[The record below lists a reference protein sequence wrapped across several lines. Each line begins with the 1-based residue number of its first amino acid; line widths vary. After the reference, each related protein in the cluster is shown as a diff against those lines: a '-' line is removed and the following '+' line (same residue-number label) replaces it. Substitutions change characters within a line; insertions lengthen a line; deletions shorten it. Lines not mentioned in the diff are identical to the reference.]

1 MGSRRNR
8 FLKLMAMFG
17 GLLCGSQLASATTL
31 DIADAERFAQL
42 MNSDIP
48 VSVEVIQEN
57 YLANAG
63 VGVKSIMSSIQSAE
77 KMHASISQASQ
88 NYTHA
93 VNVCLPAAKA
103 IEVEAKTMVARV
115 ALGTNTKP
123 AKTISLVFG
132 ANNIAATASPSGIIL
147 ALETLCQQAHNV
159 EQAKA
164 LLLEYIAHEMVHVAQ
179 YQSTQRTNFVFN
191 LLEMSLIEGTADF
204 ISSMYLDRPSL
215 LQQPRKTWG
224 EQHAAQLWNAFIEQQ
239 HNKGYGMW
247 LYAPSTNE
255 QPADMGYW
263 MGSQI
268 AEHYYNS
275 AEDKMLAISTLLRM
289 EDADALFR
297 QSGVSAKTAH
307 INVNNV
313 ELMYEDEGI
322 GGNVVVFDAGF
333 GTKHSVWQHVIDLL
347 PMNIRTIA
355 YTRAELTATPDL
367 AKARTVE
374 EHLSDLRA
382 LLTALAIDEPILYVT
397 HSYSGMIAAR
407 YAEHYPDEIKGMV
420 MVEPAT
426 FAQRK
431 HFMQVDAEGVKKEDE
446 MILGHM
452 PAHLAAQYAL
462 IIEQMDKA
470 SASVKAMPATIPTAV
485 FSAGNPS
492 EQPFSIT
499 ETKEGKPVWLALHKE
514 LVEGSEHQKQ
524 YIVDT
529 DSHNIHKR
537 NPEIIASQIIK
548 MATQTTAYTTT
559 YSTNQTSIQTTTQ

>member
-1 MGSRRNR
+1 MRSHRNR
-8 FLKLMAMFG
+8 FLKLMAMLG
-17 GLLCGSQLASATTL
+17 GLLGGSQLASATIL
-31 DIADAERFAQL
+31 DIGDAERFTQL
-42 MNSDIP
+42 LNSGGS
-48 VSVEVIQEN
+48 VSVEALQEN

-93 VNVCLPAAKA
+93 INVCLPAAKA
-103 IEVEAKTMVARV
+103 IEVEAKAMVAKV
-115 ALGTNTKP
+115 ASGTDTKP

-132 ANNIAATASPSGIIL
+132 ANNMAATASPTGIIL

-204 ISSMYLDRPSL
+204 ISSMYLDKPSL

-224 EQHAAQLWNAFIEQQ
+224 EHHAAQLWSAFIEQQ
-239 HNKGYGMW
+239 HNKGYGTW
-247 LYAPSTNE
+247 LYAPSANE

-275 AEDKMLAISTLLRM
+275 AEDKMGAISTLLRM

-297 QSGVSAKTAH
+297 QSGVNAKTAH

-322 GGNVVVFDAGF
+322 GSNVVVFDAGF
-333 GTKHSVWQHVIDLL
+333 GTKHSVWQHVIDQL

-407 YAEHYPDEIKGMV
+407 YAESYPDEIKGMV

-431 HFMQVDAEGVKKEDE
+431 HFMQLDAEGVKKEDE

-452 PAHLAAQYAL
+452 PPHLAAQYAL
-462 IIEQMDKA
+462 IIEQMDNA
-470 SASVKAMPATIPTAV
+470 SASVKAIPGTIPTAV

-499 ETKEGKPVWLALHKE
+499 ETKEGRPVWLALHKQ

-537 NPEIIASQIIK
+537 NPEIIASQIVK
-548 MATQTTAYTTT
+548 MADQTTAYTAT
-559 YSTNQTSIQTTTQ
+559 YTTNQTSIQTTTQ

>member
-8 FLKLMAMFG
+8 FLKLMAIFG

-31 DIADAERFAQL
+31 DISDAERFAQL
-42 MNSDIP
+42 LNSGHP
-48 VSVEVIQEN
+48 VSAEALQEN
-57 YLANAG
+57 YLAKAG
-63 VGVKSIMSSIQSAE
+63 IGVKSIMSSIQSAE
-77 KMHASISQASQ
+77 KMQASISEASQ

-103 IEVEAKTMVARV
+103 IDVEAKTMVSTIAS
-115 ALGTNTKP
+115 GTHTQP
-123 AKTISLVFG
+123 AKTISFVFG
-132 ANNIAATASPSGIIL
+132 ANNMAATASPSGIIL

-179 YQSTQRTNFVFN
+179 YQSTKRTSFVFN
-191 LLEMSLIEGTADF
+191 LLEMSLIEGIADF
-204 ISSMYLDRPSL
+204 ISSMYLDKPSL

-224 EQHAAQLWNAFIEQQ
+224 EHHTAQLWNAFIEQQ
-239 HNKGYGMW
+239 HNEGYGTW
-247 LYAPSTNE
+247 LYAPSANE

-275 AEDKMLAISTLLRM
+275 AEDKMVAISTLLRM
-289 EDADALFR
+289 EDADAIFR
-297 QSGVSAKTAH
+297 QSGVNTKTAH

-322 GGNVVVFDAGF
+322 GSNVVVFDAGF
-333 GTKHSVWQHVIDLL
+333 GTKHSVWQRVIDQL

-355 YTRAELTATPDL
+355 YTRAELTGSPDL
-367 AKARTVE
+367 TKARTVD

-382 LLTALAIDEPILYVT
+382 LLTTLKIDEPILYVT

-407 YAEHYPDEIKGMV
+407 YAESYPDEIKGMV

-431 HFMQVDAEGVKKEDE
+431 HFVQLDAEGVRKEDE
-446 MILGHM
+446 MILGYM
-452 PAHLAAQYAL
+452 PPHLAAQYAL
-462 IIEQMDKA
+462 IIEQMDNA
-470 SASVKAMPATIPTAV
+470 SASVKAIPGTIPTAV

-492 EQPFSIT
+492 EQPFSIN
-499 ETKEGKPVWLALHKE
+499 ETKEGRPIWLALHKQ

-524 YIVDT
+524 YIIDT
-529 DSHNIHKR
+529 DSHNIHKQ
-537 NPEIIASQIIK
+537 NPELIASQIVKI
-548 MATQTTAYTTT
+548 ATQTTV
-559 YSTNQTSIQTTTQ
+559 QTTAL

>member
-1 MGSRRNR
+1 MGSRHNR
-8 FLKLMAMFG
+8 FLKLMAMFWG
-17 GLLCGSQLASATTL
+17 ILCGSQLASATTL
-31 DIADAERFAQL
+31 DISDAERFAQL
-42 MNSDIP
+42 LNSDLH
-48 VSVEVIQEN
+48 VSVEALQEN

-63 VGVKSIMSSIQSAE
+63 IGVKSIMSSIQSAE
-77 KMHASISQASQ
+77 KMHVAFSQAPQ

-93 VNVCLPAAKA
+93 INVCLPAAKA

-132 ANNIAATASPSGIIL
+132 ANNMAATASPTRIIL

-159 EQAKA
+159 AQAKA
-164 LLLEYIAHEMVHVAQ
+164 LLLEYTAHEMVHVAQ
-179 YQSTQRTNFVFN
+179 YQLTTRNSFVFN

-204 ISSMYLDRPSL
+204 ISSMYLDKPSM
-215 LQQPRKTWG
+215 LQEPRKTWG
-224 EQHAAQLWNAFIEQQ
+224 ERHSSQLWEAFIEQQ
-239 HNKGYGMW
+239 HNEDYGTW
-247 LYAPSTNE
+247 LYAPSANE

-268 AEHYYNS
+268 AEHYYNN
-275 AEDKMLAISTLLRM
+275 AEDKMAAISTLLRM
-289 EDADALFR
+289 EDADVLFR

-307 INVNNV
+307 INANNV

-322 GGNVVVFDAGF
+322 GSNVVVFDAGF
-333 GTKHSVWQHVIDLL
+333 GTKHSVWQHVIDQL

-367 AKARTVE
+367 AKARTVD

-382 LLTALAIDEPILYVT
+382 LLTALEIDEPILYVT

-407 YAEHYPDEIKGMV
+407 YAESYPDEIKGMV

-431 HFMQVDAEGVKKEDE
+431 RFMQLDAEGVRKEDE
-446 MILGHM
+446 MILGYM
-452 PAHLAAQYAL
+452 PAHLAKQYAL
-462 IIEQMDKA
+462 IIEQMDAA
-470 SASVKAMPATIPTAV
+470 SASVKAISSTIPTAV
-485 FSAGNPS
+485 LSAGNPS

-499 ETKEGKPVWLALHKE
+499 ETKEGRAVWLALHKQ
-514 LVEGSEHQKQ
+514 LVAGGEHQKQ

-529 DSHNIHKR
+529 DSHNIHKQD
-537 NPEIIASQIIK
+537 PELIASHIIK
-548 MATQTTAYTTT
+548 MAALTPTQTTA
-559 YSTNQTSIQTTTQ
+559 Q